1 MHGLPTL
8 TFLNARYHEQHMS
21 NAADPGNVRAARAQ
35 ANLDEALNNLARSLD
50 DAIAADEAVTEVVA
64 GVAEASQQRR
74 LNFPPDWSITRH
86 ADAYWALPLTITAR
100 TVAASIIPAGTPRYG
115 LHYILE
121 GEVGAAIAESLIAAN

>member
-1 MHGLPTL
+1 
-8 TFLNARYHEQHMS
+8 MS
-21 NAADPGNVRAARAQ
+21 NAADPGNIRAARAQ
-35 ANLDEALNNLARSLD
+35 ADLDEAMRNLGRAL
-50 DAIAADEAVTEVVA
+50 AEAVAVDEEA
-64 GVAEASQQRR
+64 GPTTQRR

>member
-1 MHGLPTL
+1 MHGLSTL
-8 TFLNARYHEQHMS
+8 TFLNDRYHEQHTS
-21 NAADPGNVRAARAQ
+21 NAADPGRVRDARAQ
-35 ANLDEALNNLARSLD
+35 NDLDRALENLSRSIDEV
-50 DAIAADEAVTEVVA
+50 IAADQGAVPE
-64 GVAEASQQRR
+64 QQRR

-86 ADAYWALPLTITAR
+86 ADAYWALPLTVTAR

>member
-1 MHGLPTL
+1 MHGLSTL
-8 TFLNARYHEQHMS
+8 TFLNDRYHEQHMS
-21 NAADPGNVRAARAQ
+21 NARDPGNVRAARAQ
-35 ANLDEALNNLARSLD
+35 VNLDEATRNLALALD
-50 DAIAADEAVTEVVA
+50 RAIAADDAA
-64 GVAEASQQRR
+64 AGILGGVAEASQQRR

-86 ADAYWALPLTITAR
+86 ADAYWALPLTVTAR